1 MRRLD
6 VLINALSEPTGRDK
20 EAVAQTFEA
29 IIAANPDKSKDM
41 LTELSYN
48 EASTMYEKLIKD
60 GPDVLARLVSRVSDE

>member
-6 VLINALSEPTGRDK
+6 VLINALSELTGREK

-29 IIAANPDKSKDM
+29 IISSNPDKGEDLLAEISF
-41 LTELSYN
+41 S
-48 EASTMYEKLIKD
+48 EASAMRERLLKD